1 MRSVITW
8 MGLVALAL
16 LAGCASEPAK
26 DSTSTAA
33 AEPVAAVGTD
43 PASSKP
49 PGEATATQAALA
61 DQPSTVDDNEVVC
74 RNEKLLGTRI
84 GKRVCKTRAQLKQ
97 EEASARE
104 MMKNRDHKSHGVTDA
119 ATTGTGGG

>member
-8 MGLVALAL
+8 MGLIALAL
-16 LAGCASEPAK
+16 LAGCASQPAK
-26 DSTSTAA
+26 DATPTAA
-33 AEPVAAVGTD
+33 AEPVAAAAAE

-49 PGEATATQAALA
+49 ATGEATGTQAALG

-74 RNEKLLGTRI
+74 RNEKPLGTRI

-104 MMKNRDHKSHGVTDA
+104 MMKNRDQKSHGVTD
-119 ATTGTGGG
+119 GVTGGG

>member
-8 MGLVALAL
+8 MGLIAMAL

-26 DSTSTAA
+26 DSTPV
-33 AEPVAAVGTD
+33 AEPVAAASGD

-49 PGEATATQAALA
+49 ATGEATATQAALA
-61 DQPSTVDDNEVVC
+61 DQPSADDNEVVC
-74 RNEKLLGTRI
+74 RNEKPLGTRI

-104 MMKNRDHKSHGVTDA
+104 MMKNRDQKSHGVVD
-119 ATTGTGGG
+119 GSTGGG